1 MKVKDKDCLI
11 TIDYSSASQMP
22 IKGKYY
28 NADEFFE
35 IIGPKGTIWVTRC
48 TGELLDMPPVV
59 LVKGDET
66 TSYSVPSDWI
76 EGFKGAARA
85 FIDSIIKKESP
96 DMDINFSS
104 QVLQVA
110 LAMYESSDNEATVYI
125 KER

>member
-1 MKVKDKDCLI
+1 
-11 TIDYSSASQMP
+11 MP

-48 TGELLDMPPVV
+48 TGELLDMPPVI
-59 LVKGDET
+59 LIKGDET
-66 TSYSVPSDWI
+66 ISYNVPADWI

-85 FIDSIIKKESP
+85 FVDSITKNESL

-104 QVLQVA
+104 QVLQEA
-110 LAMYESSDNEATVYI
+110 LAMYESSDNEATIYI
-125 KER
+125 KERW